1 MGLLL
6 VELLLILVNSTGW
19 LMLINILDFAL
30 LMILIMELHML
41 RDLVRKAL
49 SSQRLLFSL
58 CETLEVSSLHST
70 LSTLTLDL
78 SLYMSECQSMLRT
91 DRLLLSSLLLTRRL
105 LLLVTLVLR
114 QTSTTREPRNIFQM
128 VDVVL
133 FPSSSKAERMPL
145 LYS

>member
-6 VELLLILVNSTGW
+6 VELLLILVSSTGW

-30 LMILIMELHML
+30 LMILITELHML

>member
-6 VELLLILVNSTGW
+6 VELLLILVSSTGW

-30 LMILIMELHML
+30 LMILITELHML

-78 SLYMSECQSMLRT
+78 NLYMSECQSMLRT